1 MNSPDTNRDGSPDA
15 LHNPALWRLSLASL
29 IALMLLCIA
38 WEWFLAPLRPGGSWL
53 VLKFVL
59 LLPVLRGVLARNRYT
74 MQWSSMLILLYFT
87 EGIVR
92 ATSDRAPSSWLAWG
106 EVALTLLFFF
116 STILYLRALQA
127 ARQGIGQNSDQ
138 DGNQNAIQPLTA
150 MHSDSFLD
158 LCRAAIGSQNVLTDP
173 ADKAPT

>member
-1 MNSPDTNRDGSPDA
+1 MNTSDISADA
-15 LHNPALWRLSLASL
+15 LHSPALWRLSLASL

-53 VLKFVL
+53 ILKFVL

-92 ATSDRAPSSWLAWG
+92 ATSDRAPSSWLAWA
-106 EVALTLLFFF
+106 EVALTVLFFF
-116 STILYLRALQA
+116 STILYLRPFKRRAKALA
-127 ARQGIGQNSDQ
+127 KSKS
-138 DGNQNAIQPLTA
+138 T
-150 MHSDSFLD
+150 
-158 LCRAAIGSQNVLTDP
+158 T
-173 ADKAPT
+173 